1 MPAVVDKNVIYVI
14 GGYDPNT
21 QFFYDTVE
29 SYNTTTDTWTEE
41 KPLPVGTAWEAVG
54 LLGTTIVAA
63 DGQVSPGTVV
73 GSSESYN
80 PSTNT
85 WTGLTADPTP
95 RLEACFA
102 AISGQ
107 LYVAGGANATGV
119 LNVNEAY
126 NATTKKWTTLAS
138 LPNALATAGSA
149 TVGGLLYCFGGANDN
164 LSSVYNY
171 VQIYQP

>member
-1 MPAVVDKNVIYVI
+1 
-14 GGYDPNT
+14 
-21 QFFYDTVE
+21 
-29 SYNTTTDTWTEE
+29 
-41 KPLPVGTAWEAVG
+41 
-54 LLGTTIVAA
+54 
-63 DGQVSPGTVV
+63 
-73 GSSESYN
+73 
-80 PSTNT
+80 
-85 WTGLTADPTP
+85 
-95 RLEACFA
+95 
-102 AISGQ
+102 

-149 TVGGLLYCFGGANDN
+149 TVGGLLYCFGGSNDN